1 LTWAFLLN
9 RLAGRVFLDYMATL
23 ITALTTIVLPILLV
37 ASVGFVL
44 RRTQLIV
51 DSRPLARL
59 SLYFFSPALVLNSIA
74 RSQLSSSDFVSL
86 LAFTLFIAAVVGVI
100 SYALARLLN
109 FDRLLTSAFLL
120 SVMFVNAGNI
130 GIPFNQFAFGQP
142 GLARAAVYFVGNSI
156 LAQTVAIFIAS
167 SGRQSVGHSLAAVF
181 RMPLVYAA
189 LAGVSM
195 NLAHWL
201 PPEPLSRA
209 LDLAANAAVPMMLVI
224 LGLELARAR
233 LADTP
238 LPILLAT
245 TLKLIVTPAIAL
257 VLAEGMG
264 LRNITRAVAVLE
276 ASMPTA
282 VMASLIAIEF
292 DTRSEFVTSVVFVS
306 TFLSIITL
314 VALLFL
320 MGYAPA

>member
-1 LTWAFLLN
+1 MT
-9 RLAGRVFLDYMATL
+9 TL
-23 ITALTTIVLPILLV
+23 ISALTTIVLPIFLV
-37 ASVGFVL
+37 ASGGFVL
-44 RRTQLIV
+44 RRTSLIT
-51 DSRPLARL
+51 DSRPLARM

-74 RSQLSSSDFVSL
+74 RSQLSSTDFVSL
-86 LAFTLFIAAVVGVI
+86 LAYTLIIAAVIGGL
-100 SYALARLLN
+100 SYLLARVLN

-142 GLARAAVYFVGNSI
+142 GVARAAVYFVGNSI
-156 LAQTVAIFIAS
+156 LAQTLAIFIAS
-167 SGRQSVGHSLAAVF
+167 RGRHGVGHSLAAVL

-189 LAGVSM
+189 SIGIGM

-201 PPEPLSRA
+201 PPEPLTRA
-209 LDLAANAAVPMMLVI
+209 LDLAANAAVPAMLVI

-233 LADTP
+233 LADSP

-245 TLKLIVTPAIAL
+245 ALKLLVTPALSL
-257 VLAEGMG
+257 VLAQVMG
-264 LRNITRAVAVLE
+264 LQGLTRAVAVLE

-282 VMASLIAIEF
+282 VMASLVAIEF

-314 VALLFL
+314 VTLLLL

>member
-1 LTWAFLLN
+1 
-9 RLAGRVFLDYMATL
+9 MATL
-23 ITALTTIVLPILLV
+23 VSALTTIVLPILLV
-37 ASVGFVL
+37 ACGGFIL
-44 RRTQLIV
+44 RRAKLIA

-74 RSQLSSSDFVSL
+74 RSRLSSADFVSL
-86 LAFTLFIAAVVGVI
+86 LLYTFFMAAIMGVI

-120 SVMFVNAGNI
+120 SLMFVNAGNI

-156 LAQTVAIFIAS
+156 LAQTLAIFIAS
-167 SGRQSVGHSLAAVF
+167 RGRHSIGHSLLAVAK
-181 RMPLVYAA
+181 MPLAYAA
-189 LAGVSM
+189 LIGIGM
-195 NLAHWL
+195 NVTQWA

-209 LDLAANAAVPMMLVI
+209 LDLAANAAVPLMLVI
-224 LGLELARAR
+224 LGIELGRAR
-233 LADTP
+233 LGDTP
-238 LPILLAT
+238 LPVLLAT
-245 TLKLIVTPAIAL
+245 TLKLVVTPAAAL
-257 VLAEGMG
+257 LLAEIMQM
-264 LRNITRAVAVLE
+264 RDITRAVAVLE

-292 DTRSEFVTSVVFVS
+292 DTRSEFVTSVVFLS
-306 TFLSIITL
+306 TLGSIFTL
-314 VALLFL
+314 VLLLLL